1 VAQWQSEEADDW
13 RFLVRVDGRTN
24 FGIESAAIGRGA
36 FASSRAVDL
45 AGARRGVW
53 GEVLNRP
60 VAAGVNAESATDP
73 DVESARRARKAAEDF
88 VSIAFVQPILK
99 EFRASNRAAAP
110 FAPGPAERSFGAL
123 LDQVMAGE
131 VVRASKF
138 GLVDRL
144 AGDLNSRRLKGRGGG
159 EGGGEDA
166 SEGASDGAE
175 SLAMLRAMGSSASAI
190 MARGDARQASIGS
203 AVSGGGQGGRP

>member
-1 VAQWQSEEADDW
+1 M
-13 RFLVRVDGRTN
+13 RFDGN
-24 FGIESAAIGRGA
+24 MNLGIDSAALRRGEV
-36 FASSRAVDL
+36 ASSRAADL
-45 AGARRGVW
+45 SGARRAVW

-60 VAAGVNAESATDP
+60 VAAGAGGATEADP

-123 LDQVMAGE
+123 LDQMMAGD
-131 VVRASKF
+131 VVRASNF

-144 AGDLNSRRLKGRGGG
+144 AGDLNSRRLKGRSAGERGG
-159 EGGGEDA
+159 DA
-166 SEGASDGAE
+166 DAAAEKNAGAE
-175 SLAMLRAMGSSASAI
+175 SLAMLRAMGNGASAI
-190 MARGDARQASIGS
+190 MARGDVRPVSIGAAGAGGS
-203 AVSGGGQGGRP
+203 EAVGGVQGDRP